1 MLSAISIRKAT
12 RAASWACV
20 TVAVMACHWPGDAAA
35 QSPAVHF
42 DMNPVAACRNVTSPE
57 FEALNPDERL
67 VEADFE
73 ISALI
78 RQGDEDDLLQ
88 FFYRLE
94 LQDAATSV
102 VDYSPKTTLASDQ
115 ASNVTKEERTERSN
129 HVGVVLTSPLD
140 WPGKLTASSDL
151 GQKSMGS
158 TRYELVPE
166 MTAVTASGTVQR
178 GRGVYFKL
186 RPSRSHTL
194 EGARRFSVVMRV
206 PAAWRGGYAQWNCTA
221 SGIGR
226 GLVRTLDER
235 IQCGERRFVVAL
247 YLDGDA
253 EAKAAA
259 QRLVRAETDLWR
271 VVTTRRAEIERLNRP
286 TFRDRLEGLIR
297 PAGTSI
303 SLSKPR
309 PSSSTESRDSTPLGD
324 VSLAALEGRHLPPDV
339 EQALAEF
346 RSASTQLRGL
356 QHGVTCN

>member
-1 MLSAISIRKAT
+1 MLSGISVRTAIP
-12 RAASWACV
+12 AASWAWAIIAITASYSPC
-20 TVAVMACHWPGDAAA
+20 GAAA

-42 DMNPVAACRNVTSPE
+42 DMNPVVACQNVTTPE
-57 FEALNPDERL
+57 FEASNPDERL

-94 LQDAATSV
+94 LQDAAALV

-115 ASNVTKEERTERSN
+115 ASNVTKEERTEKNN
-129 HVGVVLTSPLD
+129 HVGVVFTSPLD

-151 GQKSMGS
+151 GEKSMGS

-194 EGARRFSVVMRV
+194 EGARRFSVVIRV
-206 PAAWRGGYAQWNCTA
+206 PAGWRGGYAHLNCTA
-221 SGIGR
+221 SGVGR

-235 IQCGERRFVVAL
+235 IQCGQRRFVVAL

-271 VVTTRRAEIERLNRP
+271 AVTARRAEIERLNRP
-286 TFRDRLEGLIR
+286 TFRDRLESLIS
-297 PAGTSI
+297 PVGASI
-303 SLSKPR
+303 SLSHPQ
-309 PSSSTESRDSTPLGD
+309 PLSSIAPTDSTAPGD
-324 VSLAALEGRHLPPDV
+324 GSLAALQASRLPPEV
-339 EQALAEF
+339 EQALAEYQWA
-346 RSASTQLRGL
+346 RNQLRGL
-356 QHGVTCN
+356 RNEASCN

>member
-1 MLSAISIRKAT
+1 MLSGISIRKSIFT
-12 RAASWACV
+12 ASWAWA
-20 TVAVMACHWPGDAAA
+20 TIAITPAYSPGDAAA
-35 QSPAVHF
+35 QSPEVHF
-42 DMNPVAACRNVTSPE
+42 DMNPVVACRNVTTPQ
-57 FEALNPDERL
+57 FEASNPDERL

-94 LQDAATSV
+94 LQDASV
-102 VDYSPKTTLASDQ
+102 SIVDYSPQTTLASDQ
-115 ASNVTKEERTERSN
+115 ASNVTKEERTEKSN
-129 HVGVVLTSPLD
+129 HVGVVFTSPLD

-206 PAAWRGGYAQWNCTA
+206 PAGWRGGYAHWNCSA

-271 VVTTRRAEIERLNRP
+271 AVTTRRAEIERLNRP
-286 TFRDRLEGLIR
+286 TFRDRLESLIR
-297 PAGTSI
+297 PAGASI
-303 SLSKPR
+303 SLSKPQ
-309 PSSSTESRDSTPLGD
+309 PLSSTAPTDSTALGD
-324 VSLAALEGRHLPPDV
+324 VRLAALQARRLPPEV
-339 EQALAEF
+339 EQALAEYQSA
-346 RSASTQLRGL
+346 RSQLRGL
-356 QHGVTCN
+356 KHEVACY